1 MLQRSVI
8 RSLVGRTVRRRLAK
22 SMCQCRSSSR
32 QVQNDL
38 CQVIDLAAVRA
49 DEVVRE
55 DTTSLKDV
63 MWLKTSM
70 DFVLVIGFSVAVC
83 IYR

>member
-8 RSLVGRTVRRRLAK
+8 RSLVGRTVRRRLVK

-38 CQVIDLAAVRA
+38 WQVVDLAAVRA

-70 DFVLVIGFSVAVC
+70 GSILFIRFGVAVWIC
-83 IYR
+83 R